1 MFLCNWDSAAVSF
14 WDPFVGFFF
23 DAFGI
28 IASKLPFEWDRAKE
42 KRDFM
47 QIALVIF
54 IYFDLNPLPMKYICY
69 TPLVYLT
76 KVRLT

>member
-1 MFLCNWDSAAVSF
+1 
-14 WDPFVGFFF
+14 
-23 DAFGI
+23 
-28 IASKLPFEWDRAKE
+28 
-42 KRDFM
+42 M